1 MLTMA
6 PDAPTAIDADL
17 ARWLERAEAL
27 AFARL
32 SAAAER
38 TPGNPAGASR
48 LEIGGGVAVS
58 SKVGDDII
66 LFDRALGFGFDEP
79 LAEDVV
85 EAVAGFF
92 RDRARPRSSIQLAPS
107 VATPEAVG
115 WLRDR
120 GYLPG
125 RRWVKLWHDV
135 RTLPLMR
142 SSLRVERIDATRAD
156 DFVKIGIQVF
166 ELASTLDPFV
176 RAVIGRPGWSHY
188 LAFDADRPVA
198 TAAMYV
204 TDDVAWLGFGATL
217 EDARG
222 RGGQSA
228 LFAARLRDAADLGCR
243 WAVVETGEETAEF
256 PVNHSYR
263 NMVRAGFRLAYAR
276 QNYNR
281 IVADG

>member
-6 PDAPTAIDADL
+6 PDAPTAIDSDL
-17 ARWLERAEAL
+17 ARWLERSEAL

-32 SAAAER
+32 TAAAER

-48 LEIGGGVAVS
+48 LEIGGGVAVAS
-58 SKVGDDII
+58 EVSKDII

-79 LAEDVV
+79 LTEETV
-85 EAVAGFF
+85 EAVAAFF
-92 RDRARPRSSIQLAPS
+92 RDRGRPRSSIQLAPA

-115 WLRDR
+115 CLRDR
-120 GYLPG
+120 GYVPG
-125 RRWVKLWHDV
+125 RRWVKLWHDL
-135 RTLPLMR
+135 RTLPVMR
-142 SSLRVERIDATRAD
+142 SSLRVERIDAARAD
-156 DFVKIGIQVF
+156 DFVAIGLEVF
-166 ELASTLDPFV
+166 ELASSLDPFL

-198 TAAMYV
+198 TAAMSV
-204 TDDVAWLGFGATL
+204 FDDVAWFGFGATL
-217 EDARG
+217 EEARG

-228 LFAARLRDAADLGCR
+228 LFTARLRDAADLGCR
-243 WAVVETGEETAEF
+243 WAVVETGEETEEF

-263 NMVRAGFRLAYAR
+263 NMVRAGFHLAYAR

-281 IVADG
+281 VVDLG